1 MLLVVVSTQSQTDA
15 NRRNSQK
22 STGPRS
28 VEGKAASSMNALQT
42 GINAKREIIRGE
54 SAEELQALSD
64 RYYQR
69 WAPTTPEQ
77 SYLVDVLISSDWI
90 TRRLRRVEAELWTH
104 QIKEA
109 WTPDK
114 NTPLAQAFST
124 ATGTFDSLTRRIES
138 TVRMN
143 RKALEALIK
152 MEALIKLKAAAPPAP
167 ALNSVPAPE
176 ADPEPDPE
184 PVGPEPP
191 RVPPAEPPQNQPDR
205 PAIGFVLPIR
215 VDSRRPAQ
223 PMAPPMPPP
232 ASLGELPDCEPG
244 VHRQHAAHPKIEATK
259 HHTLE
264 SGDAQLS
271 VRKSHSKRPTLLCPP
286 RWPDNGNSR

>member
-54 SAEELQALSD
+54 KAEDLQALSD

-69 WAPTTPEQ
+69 WAPATPEQ
-77 SYLVDVLISSDWI
+77 CYLLDVLISTDWI
-90 TRRLRRVEAELWTH
+90 TRRLRRVEAELWAH
-104 QIKEA
+104 QMKEA
-109 WTPDK
+109 WTPAKD
-114 NTPLAQAFST
+114 TPLAQAFET

-152 MEALIKLKAAAPPAP
+152 IETLIKLKAAAPPAP
-167 ALNSVPAPE
+167 A
-176 ADPEPDPE
+176 PEPEPE
-184 PVGPEPP
+184 PVAPQPPQVLPVEPQ
-191 RVPPAEPPQNQPDR
+191 QNQPGR
-205 PAIGFVLPIR
+205 PTIGFVLPIP
-215 VDSRRPAQ
+215 VDSPDPA
-223 PMAPPMPPP
+223 PGP
-232 ASLGELPDCEPG
+232 ASAAS
-244 VHRQHAAHPKIEATK
+244 HRHPA
-259 HHTLE
+259 
-264 SGDAQLS
+264 SGIRHPFKLS
-271 VRKSHSKRPTLLCPP
+271 
-286 RWPDNGNSR
+286 